1 MENKSSGRISS
12 LALIAATAVGVYLY
26 SSVELLG
33 DISDTRATGGVEE
46 LAAIADGEDTNVLF
60 VLVDTLR
67 AERMSAYGYERDTTP
82 FLSKLAATGIRFDH
96 HTAQSS
102 WTKSSMAS
110 LWTSLN
116 PIRSGVTKFNH
127 AVSSEA
133 TMPAEIMSEAGF
145 KTVGLYRNGW
155 VHGYFGFDQGFEK
168 YYRPMGSRTNPA
180 IQRLRPNVQSHGSDE
195 NLVGDAVEFLRIHGK
210 SSRWFLYL
218 HLMDLHEY
226 TYDEESALFGN
237 SVSDLYDNSIL
248 RTDWMISQLY
258 EFMTERGLL
267 DNTIIVVL
275 SDHGEAFGERG
286 FEGHA
291 RAVFPETTGTPLI
304 ISLPFSLASGLVI
317 EDQTANV
324 DVWPTLLEILGLP
337 TQSESDG
344 ISRRD
349 EILSALAGG
358 SSPEREDEGE
368 LSVAFLDENW
378 GRPGTDWKPAIS
390 VLEGSHRY
398 VSGRDHAGRPFEVL
412 LSTEADDPVDQSK
425 EFPEVTLRLRER
437 AAEALREKAVW
448 KPETFDLDEM
458 QLDQLRALGYEL
470 P

>member
-1 MENKSSGRISS
+1 MGNKSSGRISS

-82 FLSKLAATGIRFDH
+82 FLSKLASTGIRFNR

-210 SSRWFLYL
+210 SSRWVPL
-218 HLMDLHEY
+218 
-226 TYDEESALFGN
+226 SA
-237 SVSDLYDNSIL
+237 
-248 RTDWMISQLY
+248 
-258 EFMTERGLL
+258 
-267 DNTIIVVL
+267 
-275 SDHGEAFGERG
+275 
-286 FEGHA
+286 
-291 RAVFPETTGTPLI
+291 
-304 ISLPFSLASGLVI
+304 
-317 EDQTANV
+317 
-324 DVWPTLLEILGLP
+324 
-337 TQSESDG
+337 SDG
-344 ISRRD
+344 SSR
-349 EILSALAGG
+349 
-358 SSPEREDEGE
+358 
-368 LSVAFLDENW
+368 VH
-378 GRPGTDWKPAIS
+378 
-390 VLEGSHRY
+390 V
-398 VSGRDHAGRPFEVL
+398 
-412 LSTEADDPVDQSK
+412 
-425 EFPEVTLRLRER
+425 
-437 AAEALREKAVW
+437 
-448 KPETFDLDEM
+448 
-458 QLDQLRALGYEL
+458 
-470 P
+470 